1 MDKLQQEVVPILI
14 LCAAIA
20 VVVRQLPK
28 VDVGHT
34 PGFLRRRTLNW
45 LPLGLTYAF
54 LYMGRYNMTVLKN
67 VQGISQ
73 HDFGNIDFW
82 GSLVYGVSF
91 LVNGPFADRFGGR
104 RTILLAAGG
113 ALVAN
118 TLIGLLWITGRI
130 DGHSTLLLGLL
141 FSLNMYFQ
149 SFGAVSIVKVNASWF
164 HLRERGTF
172 GGIFGIL
179 ISLGLYFAFD
189 WGSRIALAGCPG
201 CGAKGPPPA
210 ADLPGL
216 GWLFLV
222 PAAILTLFWGL
233 SFVFVRDT
241 PAHAGLEDFDV
252 ADASS
257 GEPSGHESSVDVIV
271 RMLRNPII
279 LTIAIIELCSGFL
292 RQGILKWSGDF
303 AKGIGAAGSYVNV
316 HWGMVSCIAGITGG
330 MFAGVISDHLFH
342 SRRPPVSTVLYL
354 IMLVGSIALVP
365 LLGAPVAVSWIIA
378 FMAMAIIGV
387 HGMLSGV
394 ASQDFGGR
402 LHTGVAVGLIDGFVY
417 LGTALQDQVYGGYG
431 SLLPEKGTAA
441 AKLVSNWQAWPI
453 AMVPVAVIG
462 LLLSLRLWNV
472 RVKTNPPVATLAG
485 GQRPVR
491 T

>member
-1 MDKLQQEVVPILI
+1 MDMLQQELVPILI
-14 LCAAIA
+14 LCALIA
-20 VVVRQLPK
+20 VVVARLPK
-28 VDVGHT
+28 IDVGHT
-34 PGFLRRRTLNW
+34 PEFRRRRLLNW

-54 LYMGRYNMTVLKN
+54 LYMGRYNLTVLKD
-67 VQGISQ
+67 VHGISQ
-73 HDFGNIDFW
+73 YDFGNIDFW
-82 GSLVYGVSF
+82 GSLTYGVSF
-91 LVNGPFADRFGGR
+91 LVNGPLADRIGGR

-113 ALVAN
+113 ALAAN
-118 TLIGLLWITGRI
+118 ALIGIVWITGVI
-130 DGHSTLLLGLL
+130 DGHSTTALILL
-141 FSLNMYFQ
+141 FSINMYFQ

-189 WGSRIALAGCPG
+189 WGTRIAAAGCPG
-201 CGAKGPPPA
+201 CGKAAGPSSS
-210 ADLPGL
+210 DLLGL
-216 GWLFLV
+216 AWLFLV
-222 PAAILTLFWGL
+222 PAAILALFLAL

-241 PAHAGLEDFDV
+241 PADAGLQDFDV

-257 GEPSGHESSVDVIV
+257 GQTGARESSIAVIV
-271 RMLRNPII
+271 RMLKNPII

-292 RQGILKWSGDF
+292 RQGILKWSRDF
-303 AKGIGAAGSYVNV
+303 AKGIGAADSIVITN
-316 HWGMVSCIAGITGG
+316 WGMVSCIAGITGG

-365 LLGAPVAVSWIIA
+365 LLGAPIMVSWIIA

-417 LGTALQDQVYGGYG
+417 LGTALQAQVYGGYG

-441 AKLVSNWQAWPI
+441 AKVVDNWRAWPL
-453 AMVPVAVIG
+453 AMIPVALIG
-462 LLLSLRLWNV
+462 LVLSISVWNA
-472 RVKTNPPVATLAG
+472 RVKPGASSPGAAPADPA
-485 GQRPVR
+485 RA
-491 T
+491 